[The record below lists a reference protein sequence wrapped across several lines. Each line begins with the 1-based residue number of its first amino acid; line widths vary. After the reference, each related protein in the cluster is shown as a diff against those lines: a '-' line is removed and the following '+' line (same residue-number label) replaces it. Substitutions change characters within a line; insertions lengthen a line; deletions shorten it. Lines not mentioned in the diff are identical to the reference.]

1 MSNNKLEQLESNKII
16 NYVCGCK
23 KHFYNSNNLI
33 IIDPCS
39 HIFHDYCINEYIS
52 SIIIKNKNKNKSNIL
67 TCPICSIEIKSLI
80 KEKKIFKYE
89 KYKQEQI
96 DIKSVKINDKSLI
109 NYTLLPLRLVK
120 ANSLIN
126 KLLLVS
132 NQTELLNTLEFF
144 LRLCNIKINI
154 IDNTK
159 NNPITYI
166 NNTVKW
172 VNKKDIN
179 TKIVIIPNHTHYIDS
194 FILFYLFKSG
204 FVASDIINKT
214 DIGKVIAS
222 KSNLLIFKR
231 GQDTN
236 MVEKIKEYLDANNNI
251 VMFPEGAMGNINT
264 LMRFR
269 TGAFYTGAA
278 VCPIIIKYNP
288 FPWDDDF
295 KNMFFKLITQN
306 EIVVDVQV
314 NDLIYPPFNNE
325 KIDKVRN
332 YMANLGNLEL
342 SRVSNKFLKE

>member
-1 MSNNKLEQLESNKII
+1 MSNNKIKLLESNKII

-23 KHFYNSNNLI
+23 KNFYNSNNLI
-33 IIDPCS
+33 VIEPCS

-52 SIIIKNKNKNKSNIL
+52 NIIIKNKNKSNVL
-67 TCPICSIEIKSLI
+67 TCPICQVMIKSLI

-96 DIKSVKINDKSLI
+96 DIKSVKLNDSALI

-159 NNPITYI
+159 NNPITWV

-172 VNKKDIN
+172 VNKKDIS

-251 VMFPEGAMGNINT
+251 VMYPEGAMGNINT

-295 KNMFFKLITQN
+295 KKMFFKLITQN
-306 EIVVDVQV
+306 EIVVDVQI
-314 NDLIYPPFNNE
+314 NDLIYPPFNDE

-332 YMANLGNLEL
+332 YMARLGNLEL
-342 SRVSNKFLKE
+342 SRVSNKFIKE